1 MIKIIKNATVY
12 SPDFMGKK
20 DIMFTAGKIAFME
33 DGIDVSL
40 FKDYVEVIDAT
51 GKLLFPGFVD
61 CHVHI
66 LGGGG
71 EGGFKTRTPE
81 IVLSDLISGGVTT
94 VVGCLGTDGVTR
106 NMESLIAK
114 AKGLQEEGIS
124 AFVYSGSYRL
134 PLGTLTGSIQ
144 KDIMMI
150 DSVIGIGEIA
160 ISDHRSSAPVIE
172 EFARAAADA
181 RVGGILSGKAGIVNV
196 HLGDG
201 KEMLDYLFY
210 MMKNSEIPA
219 SQFLPTHANRNK
231 ELFNEAILYASEGGY
246 IDFTTSTVPAF
257 IAEGEV
263 KASDAYKIGLDKGVP
278 SSQMTFSSDGQGSLP
293 RFNSNGGLEGLDVGK
308 VTSLYESVK
317 EMIINHGMSIE
328 EALRPITCNPAKLLK
343 LKGKGMLEIGSD
355 ADFVLVDAATYV
367 ISDVFANGQRMMQD
381 GNIRIKG
388 TFEK

>member
-1 MIKIIKNATVY
+1 MMIKVIKNATVY

-20 DIMFTAGKIAFME
+20 DIMFTAGKIAFIE
-33 DGIDVSL
+33 DMIDVTP
-40 FKDYVEVIDAT
+40 FKEYVEVIDGT

-81 IVLSDLISGGVTT
+81 IVLSDLIKGGVTT
-94 VVGCLGTDGVTR
+94 VVGCLGTDGITR

-219 SQFLPTHANRNK
+219 SQF
-231 ELFNEAILYASEGGY
+231 
-246 IDFTTSTVPAF
+246 
-257 IAEGEV
+257 
-263 KASDAYKIGLDKGVP
+263 
-278 SSQMTFSSDGQGSLP
+278 
-293 RFNSNGGLEGLDVGK
+293 
-308 VTSLYESVK
+308 
-317 EMIINHGMSIE
+317 
-328 EALRPITCNPAKLLK
+328 
-343 LKGKGMLEIGSD
+343 
-355 ADFVLVDAATYV
+355 
-367 ISDVFANGQRMMQD
+367 
-381 GNIRIKG
+381 
-388 TFEK
+388 